1 MSNKNF
7 SSQVKPTSQVRQQ
20 DIYSQHLKRI
30 GDFLIASALL
40 IILSPILML
49 TAILVRITSPGP
61 IIFKQ
66 ERLGKKQK
74 IFAAYK
80 FRTMTDVSRI
90 TTQQVHLDNPCIT
103 KVGYYLRRFKL
114 DELPQLF
121 NIVRGEMSII
131 GPRPCLPETFETFN
145 DDAFDRLLVRPGLTG
160 LAQINGNTN
169 LTWPERWSWDAF
181 YVHNISLKLD
191 AQILWRTVGIVLFG
205 ESQTIR
211 KCCD

>member
-1 MSNKNF
+1 MSNKNV
-7 SSQVKPTSQVRQQ
+7 SSQVEPTSQVRQQ
-20 DIYSQHLKRI
+20 DIYSRYLKRI

-40 IILSPILML
+40 IILSPVLML

-66 ERLGKKQK
+66 ERLGKKKK
-74 IFAAYK
+74 IFSAYK

-131 GPRPCLPETFETFN
+131 GPRPCLPETLETFN
-145 DDAFDRLLVRPGLTG
+145 NDAFDRLLVRPGLTG

-181 YVHNISLKLD
+181 YVRNISLKLD

>member
-1 MSNKNF
+1 MSNKNV
-7 SSQVKPTSQVRQQ
+7 SRQVKLTSHVWQQ
-20 DIYSQHLKRI
+20 DIYSRHLKRI

-66 ERLGKKQK
+66 ERLGKKKK
-74 IFAAYK
+74 IFSAYK

-131 GPRPCLPETFETFN
+131 GPRPCLPETLETFN
-145 DDAFDRLLVRPGLTG
+145 NDAFDRLLVRPGLTG

-181 YVHNISLKLD
+181 YVRNIRLKLD

>member
-1 MSNKNF
+1 MSNKNV

-20 DIYSQHLKRI
+20 DIYNRHLKRI
-30 GDFLIASALL
+30 SDFTIASALL
-40 IILSPILML
+40 VILSPILML
-49 TAILVRITSPGP
+49 TAILIRITSPGP

-66 ERLGKKQK
+66 DRLGKNQK

-90 TTQQVHLDNPCIT
+90 TTQQVRLDNTCIT

-121 NIVRGEMSII
+121 NIVHGEMSII
-131 GPRPCLPETFETFN
+131 GPRPCLPETLETFN

>member
-1 MSNKNF
+1 MSNKKL

-20 DIYSQHLKRI
+20 DIYSRHLKRI
-30 GDFLIASALL
+30 GDFLIASVLL

-66 ERLGKKQK
+66 ERLGKNQK
-74 IFAAYK
+74 VFVAYK
-80 FRTMTDVSRI
+80 FRTMTDISRI
-90 TTQQVHLDNPCIT
+90 ASQQITLDNSCIT
-103 KVGYYLRRFKL
+103 KVGYYLRRFKI

-121 NIVRGEMSII
+121 NVVCGEMSLI
-131 GPRPCLPETFETFN
+131 GPRPCLPETLKTFN
-145 DDAFDRLLVRPGLTG
+145 NDAFERLLVRPGLTG

-181 YVHNISLKLD
+181 YVNNISLKLD
-191 AQILWRTVGIVLFG
+191 AQILWRTVSIVLFG

>member
-1 MSNKNF
+1 MSNKNV

-20 DIYSQHLKRI
+20 DIYSRHLKRI

-66 ERLGKKQK
+66 ERLGKKKK
-74 IFAAYK
+74 IFSAYK

-131 GPRPCLPETFETFN
+131 GPRPCLPETLETFN
-145 DDAFDRLLVRPGLTG
+145 NDAFDRLLVRPGLTG